1 MNSRIQIIVAIV
13 IVLALCVIVNMI
25 RRKAL
30 ELRYALTWLGVG
42 VVVLILDLFPGL
54 MAHLSKLVGI
64 ALPSNMLFFL
74 GFCFSLAII
83 FGLTIAVSRMSN
95 RINDLTQEMALYMKR
110 EEEWKK
116 EGIIVEKI
124 SDNISD
130 RSNGND

>member
-54 MAHLSKLVGI
+54 MAHLSKLMGI

-74 GFCFSLAII
+74 GFCFSLALI

-116 EGIIVEKI
+116 EGITVEKI
-124 SDNISD
+124 SDNVSD

>member
-54 MAHLSKLVGI
+54 MAHLSKLMGI

-116 EGIIVEKI
+116 EGITVEKI
-124 SDNISD
+124 SDNVSD
-130 RSNGND
+130 RNNGND

>member
-54 MAHLSKLVGI
+54 MAHLSKLMGI

-124 SDNISD
+124 SDNVSD

>member
-1 MNSRIQIIVAIV
+1 MNSRIQIIVAII

-25 RRKAL
+25 RKKAL

-54 MAHLSKLVGI
+54 MAHLSKLMGI

-124 SDNISD
+124 SDNVSD

>member
-1 MNSRIQIIVAIV
+1 MNSRIQVIVAIV

-42 VVVLILDLFPGL
+42 VVVLFLDLFPGL
-54 MAHLSKLVGI
+54 MAHLSKLMGI

-110 EEEWKK
+110 EEKWKK
-116 EGIIVEKI
+116 EGITVEKI
-124 SDNISD
+124 SDNVSD

>member
-54 MAHLSKLVGI
+54 MAHLAKLMGI

-116 EGIIVEKI
+116 EGITVEKI
-124 SDNISD
+124 SDNVSD

>member
-25 RRKAL
+25 RKKAL

-54 MAHLSKLVGI
+54 MAHLSKLMGI

-116 EGIIVEKI
+116 EGITVEKI
-124 SDNISD
+124 SDNVSD

>member
-13 IVLALCVIVNMI
+13 IVLALCVIINMI

-42 VVVLILDLFPGL
+42 AVVLILDVFPGI
-54 MAHLSKLVGI
+54 MSQLSKLMGI

-83 FGLTIAVSRMSN
+83 FGLTIAVSKMST
-95 RINDLTQEMALYMKR
+95 RINDLTQEMALYMKK

-116 EGIIVEKI
+116 EAVAGEKI
-124 SDNISD
+124 SDNVSD
-130 RSNGND
+130 CSNGND

>member
-42 VVVLILDLFPGL
+42 VVVLFLDLFPGL
-54 MAHLSKLVGI
+54 MAHLSKLMGI

-110 EEEWKK
+110 EEKWKK
-116 EGIIVEKI
+116 EGITVEKI
-124 SDNISD
+124 SDNVSD

>member
-42 VVVLILDLFPGL
+42 VVVLFLDLFPGL
-54 MAHLSKLVGI
+54 MAHLSKLMGI

-83 FGLTIAVSRMSN
+83 FGLTIAVSRLSN

-116 EGIIVEKI
+116 EGITVEKI
-124 SDNISD
+124 SDNVSD

>member
-54 MAHLSKLVGI
+54 MAHLAKLMGI

-83 FGLTIAVSRMSN
+83 FGLTIAISRMSN

-116 EGIIVEKI
+116 EGITVEKI
-124 SDNISD
+124 SDNVSD

>member
-13 IVLALCVIVNMI
+13 IVLALCVIINMI

-42 VVVLILDLFPGL
+42 AVVLILDLFPGIMTQLSRL
-54 MAHLSKLVGI
+54 MGI

-83 FGLTIAVSRMSN
+83 FGLTIAVSKMST

-116 EGIIVEKI
+116 EAVAGEKI
-124 SDNISD
+124 SDDVSNCG
-130 RSNGND
+130 NGND

>member
-42 VVVLILDLFPGL
+42 VVVLFLDLFPGL
-54 MAHLSKLVGI
+54 MAHLAKLMGI

-116 EGIIVEKI
+116 EGITVEKI
-124 SDNISD
+124 SDNVSD
-130 RSNGND
+130 RNNGND